1 MKAKREAYDRAL
13 VQTQGR
19 EGHIDKNFQRS
30 ERILQKMIEQREKEV
45 DIQQYVLDKDV
56 DFFDWYES
64 SSTALDQKMME
75 DIQGKHL
82 SPETVE
88 KLKILQKDIAQL
100 ENQRK

>member
-19 EGHIDKNFQRS
+19 EGHVDKHFQRS
-30 ERILQKMIEQREKEV
+30 ETILKKMIEQREKEV

-64 SSTALDQKMME
+64 SSTALDQMMLE
-75 DIQGKHL
+75 DIQNKHL
-82 SPETVE
+82 SPETV
-88 KLKILQKDIAQL
+88 
-100 ENQRK
+100 